1 MKTVTQILKNRL
13 GASDDLY
20 KAFIDSNKPVMFTH
34 AGKFHADEV
43 YSTALLLIL
52 YGWEVNYDLS
62 GIVPN
67 VLITNNYYLKNI
79 EFKPQS
85 FINHFVKRIPR
96 NELKDYLENKIPED
110 AIVYDIGN
118 TIYDHH
124 DASKAVYRDPHPHS
138 NYAAFGL
145 IFRELIEFE
154 EANNKS
160 VLGIDVKYLKKFD
173 ETFVMKIDQQD
184 NWGPVLFPNDRS
196 FDITIMNADDIYS
209 KENDAKFAKAVV
221 FAMQILQNHF
231 DFMRKQTKLD
241 AKVHKVIDE
250 ANAKGVHKMFLYEYL
265 PAKSFELSSVYY
277 VAFKGTDPSV
287 SEWLLVSTNSSNHPI
302 QGVTKGENGCK
313 FIHASKFMATFDS
326 EEACRKALDLQQ

>member
-1 MKTVTQILKNRL
+1 MKTVTDFIKDRFYLYGQELVNR
-13 GASDDLY
+13 DTP
-20 KAFIDSNKPVMFTH
+20 IMFTH
-34 AGKFHADEV
+34 AGKFHADDV
-43 YSTALLLIL
+43 YATALLLLIHWRL
-52 YGWEVNYDLS
+52 NFNSNRIDPVSLTFNLNNRNFNDVDFNP
-62 GIVPN
+62 IN
-67 VLITNNYYLKNI
+67 VI
-79 EFKPQS
+79 EKY
-85 FINHFVKRIPR
+85 VKRIPR
-96 NELKDYLENKIPED
+96 NELDHYLKDVIPED
-110 AIVYDIGN
+110 AILYDIGN

-124 DASKAVYRDPHPHS
+124 DLSKAVYRDSHPHS

-209 KENDAKFAKAVV
+209 EENDIRFARAVT

-231 DFMRKQTKLD
+231 DFMRKQTVLD
-241 AKVHKVIDE
+241 AKILKVIDD
-250 ANAKGVHKMFLYEYL
+250 ANVKGVNKVFLHEYL
-265 PAKSFELSSVYY
+265 PAKAFENSSVHF

-287 SEWLLVSTNSSNHPI
+287 DEWMLVSTNSSKYPI
-302 QGVTKGENGCK
+302 KEVEAGVDGCK
-313 FIHASKFMATFDS
+313 FIHTAKFMATFNS
-326 EEACRKALDLQQ
+326 EEACKKALERQ